1 MKKHLC
7 LLFVLCLS
15 ICLFALTGCGNDG
28 QDNSADAD
36 SKDFTINLTM
46 ADHLDASH
54 PYMKYASV
62 KFMDMVTERTDGRI
76 TFTHY
81 PSLQAGEM
89 KDHINMM
96 QTGIVSMANS
106 PAAILSEQL
115 PLSNVVNLPSWGL
128 PTDKLAMAFYDLATD
143 ETSALYKNDFE
154 ANGIKMLFCGCFPY
168 YQLQSNKPVET
179 CDDFKNLIV
188 RSPGGSMDLILE
200 SLGSSVI
207 SVAPTELYEAMQRG
221 TVDAMYSPQES
232 LIPQALNEVM
242 TYSTGNLDLNSFIMM
257 WDISLDVWNTIPED
271 LQQIMIECGKEVTE
285 SFSNDLIKEYDA
297 AQTELEA
304 QGIKFTYFS
313 DEELEKAHNL
323 IAGVSEEWKKTIDSK
338 GLAGTET
345 YDAFA
350 KLVESYKNK

>member
-1 MKKHLC
+1 
-7 LLFVLCLS
+7 
-15 ICLFALTGCGNDG
+15 
-28 QDNSADAD
+28 
-36 SKDFTINLTM
+36 
-46 ADHLDASH
+46 
-54 PYMKYASV
+54 
-62 KFMDMVTERTDGRI
+62 
-76 TFTHY
+76 
-81 PSLQAGEM
+81 
-89 KDHINMM
+89 
-96 QTGIVSMANS
+96 
-106 PAAILSEQL
+106 
-115 PLSNVVNLPSWGL
+115 
-128 PTDKLAMAFYDLATD
+128 
-143 ETSALYKNDFE
+143 
-154 ANGIKMLFCGCFPY
+154 
-168 YQLQSNKPVET
+168 
-179 CDDFKNLIV
+179 
-188 RSPGGSMDLILE
+188 
-200 SLGSSVI
+200 
-207 SVAPTELYEAMQRG
+207 
-221 TVDAMYSPQES
+221 
-232 LIPQALNEVM
+232 M